1 MSTRDFLVELGTEEL
16 PPKALKTL
24 GEAFLA
30 GIEKGLKAAGL
41 SYSASRYY
49 AAPRR
54 LAVLIEQLEEQQAD
68 RTQNIDG
75 PPVQAAFDKD
85 GNPTQAALG
94 FAKKCG
100 VELSQIDQSGPKLKF
115 SQSIPGQ
122 AAAGLLPGI
131 VETSLNELPIP
142 KRMRWGA
149 RKTEFVRPSQWLVM
163 LFGDEVI
170 DCEILAQQSGRV
182 SRGHRFHANHEVRI
196 SAPASYAEDLRG
208 AYVIADFTERRAQI
222 AARIDQLAAEQQGT
236 AIVPPALL
244 DEVSALVEWPVPLVC
259 SFEERFLEVPQE
271 ALIITMQDNQK
282 YFCLLDASG
291 KLLPRFIT
299 VANVESKDPAQIISG
314 NEKVV
319 RPRLTDAEFFFK
331 QDKKQK
337 LESFNQRL
345 ANVVFQAQLG
355 SVFDKAQRVSAL
367 AGFIAERTA
376 GNATNAARAGLLCKC
391 DLASEMVGEFPE
403 MQGIAG
409 YYYAKH
415 DGEAE
420 DVALAL
426 NEQYMPRGAGAE
438 LPSTL
443 TGSAVALADKL
454 DTLVGIF
461 GIGMLPTGSKDPY
474 ALRRA
479 ALGVLRILIEKQLD
493 LDLADAVAFAIKQFA
508 GKVSDLKNATTERN
522 GVIKKEDIPLKDL
535 VFDFIYDRLRA
546 RYEDEGVEMAVY
558 QAVRA
563 VSPTSP
569 LDFDQRVQAV
579 QGFRA
584 LPQAAALAAA
594 NKRVSNLLS
603 KAEGQVAASVEA
615 HYFDNPSEFA
625 LNAAIQQAEQ
635 AVQPLAAARQYN
647 LALSQLANL
656 REPVDAFFEAVLVN
670 AEDPAVRANR
680 YALLAKLRG
689 LFLGVADISV
699 LG

>member
-1 MSTRDFLVELGTEEL
+1 MSAHDFLVELGTEEL
-16 PPKALKTL
+16 PPKALKSL

-30 GIEKGLKAAGL
+30 GVEKGLKAAGL
-41 SYSASRYY
+41 SYQSARYY

-54 LAVLIEQLEEQQAD
+54 LAVHVDELASQQPD
-68 RTQNIDG
+68 RTVNLDG

-115 SQSIPGQ
+115 SQSIAGQ
-122 AAAGLLPGI
+122 STVSLLPGI
-131 VETSLNELPIP
+131 VEAALNDLPIP
-142 KRMRWGA
+142 KRMRWAA
-149 RKTEFVRPSQWLVM
+149 RKEEFVRPTQWLVM
-163 LFGDEVI
+163 LFGHHVV
-170 DCEILAQQSGRV
+170 DCEILAQKAGRM
-182 SRGHRFHANHEVRI
+182 SRGHRFHANYDVVIE
-196 SAPASYAEDLRG
+196 SAASYSHDLRG
-208 AYVIADFTERRAQI
+208 AFVVADFAKRREQI
-222 AARIDQLAAEQQGT
+222 AARVEELAKAENGT

-244 DEVSALVEWPVPLVC
+244 DEVAALVEWPVPLVC

-271 ALIITMQDNQK
+271 ALITTMQDNQK
-282 YFCLLDASG
+282 YFCLLDGNG

-299 VANVESKDPAQIISG
+299 VANIESKDPAQIVAG

-331 QDKKQK
+331 QDKRQP
-337 LESFNQRL
+337 LEKRNERL

-355 SVFDKAQRVSAL
+355 SVFNKTERVSKL
-367 AGFIAERTA
+367 AGFIAERI
-376 GNATNAARAGLLCKC
+376 GGDATRAARAGILSKC

-415 DGEAE
+415 DGEAD
-420 DVALAL
+420 DVAQAL

-443 TGSAVALADKL
+443 TGAAVAVADKL

-493 LDLADAVAFAIKQFA
+493 LDLVEAVAFAI
-508 GKVSDLKNATTERN
+508 GLYGDKVKAEGLAQQ
-522 GVIKKEDIPLKDL
+522 VL
-535 VFDFIYDRLRA
+535 DFIFDRLRA
-546 RYEDEGVEMAVY
+546 RYEDEGVDVAVY

-563 VSPTSP
+563 LSPAAP

-579 QGFRA
+579 QAFRQ
-584 LPQAAALAAA
+584 LPEAAALAAA
-594 NKRVSNLLS
+594 NKRVSNILA
-603 KAEGQVAASVEA
+603 KAEGELPATLNSSLLEA
-615 HYFDNPSEFA
+615 G
-625 LNAAIQQAEQ
+625 AEQ
-635 AVQPLAAARQYN
+635 ALAQAVAAAAQAVAPMAAARCYREA
-647 LALSQLANL
+647 LAQLASL

-670 AEDPAVRANR
+670 ADDAAVRANR
-680 YALLAKLRG
+680 LALLNQLRG
-689 LFLGVADISV
+689 LFLGVADISL

>member
-1 MSTRDFLVELGTEEL
+1 MSAQDFLVELGTEEL
-16 PPKALKTL
+16 PPKALKSL

-30 GIEKGLKAAGL
+30 GVEKGLKAAGL
-41 SYSASRYY
+41 SYAKARFY

-54 LAVLIEQLEEQQAD
+54 LAVLVEQLAAQQPD
-68 RTQNIDG
+68 RTVNLDG

-115 SQSIPGQ
+115 SQSIAGQ
-122 AAAGLLPGI
+122 PAAALLPGI
-131 VETSLNELPIP
+131 VEASLNDLPIP

-149 RKTEFVRPSQWLVM
+149 GKTEFVRPSQWLVM
-163 LFGDEVI
+163 LFGDAVI
-170 DCEILAQQSGRV
+170 DCQILAQQSGRI
-182 SRGHRFHANHEVRI
+182 SRGHRFHANRDVQI
-196 SAPASYAEDLRG
+196 SSPAQYAEDLRA
-208 AYVIADFTERRAQI
+208 AYVIADFAERRAQI
-222 AARIDQLAAEQQGT
+222 DARVAELAKAENGS

-259 SFEERFLEVPQE
+259 SFEERFLGVPQE
-271 ALIITMQDNQK
+271 ALITTMQDNQK
-282 YFCLLDASG
+282 YFCLLDGNG

-299 VANVESKDPAQIISG
+299 VANIESKDPAQIVSG

-331 QDKKQK
+331 QDKRQP
-337 LESFNQRL
+337 LEKRNERL

-355 SVFDKAQRVSAL
+355 SVFNKAERVSKL
-367 AGFIAERTA
+367 AAFIAERIGGDA
-376 GNATNAARAGLLCKC
+376 SRAARAGILSKC

-415 DGEAE
+415 DGEAD
-420 DVALAL
+420 DVAQAL

-438 LPSTL
+438 LPQTL
-443 TGSAVALADKL
+443 TGAAVAVADKL

-493 LDLADAVAFAIKQFA
+493 LDLVETVAFAIGLYGDKVKAA
-508 GKVSDLKNATTERN
+508 GLAQQVL
-522 GVIKKEDIPLKDL
+522 
-535 VFDFIYDRLRA
+535 DFIFDRLRA
-546 RYEDEGVEMAVY
+546 RYEDEGVEVAVY

-563 VSPTSP
+563 LSPAAP

-579 QGFRA
+579 QAFRQ

-594 NKRVSNLLS
+594 NKRVSNILA
-603 KAEGQVAASVEA
+603 KAEGELPATLNSALLEA
-615 HYFDNPSEFA
+615 G
-625 LNAAIQQAEQ
+625 AEQ
-635 AVQPLAAARQYN
+635 ALAQAVAAAAQAVAPLAAARSYREA
-647 LALSQLANL
+647 LAQLASL
-656 REPVDAFFEAVLVN
+656 REPVDAYFDAVMVN
-670 AEDPAVRANR
+670 ADDVAVRANR
-680 YALLAKLRG
+680 YALLNQLRG
-689 LFLGVADISV
+689 LFLGVADISL

>member
-1 MSTRDFLVELGTEEL
+1 MSAQDFLVELGTEEL
-16 PPKALKTL
+16 PPKALKNL
-24 GEAFLA
+24 GDAFLA
-30 GIEKGLKAAGL
+30 GVEKGLKAAGL
-41 SYSASRYY
+41 GYSSARVY

-54 LAVLIEQLEEQQAD
+54 LAVLVEQLAAQQPD
-68 RTQNIDG
+68 RTVNLDG

-100 VELSQIDQSGPKLKF
+100 VELSQIDTSGPKLKF
-115 SQSIPGQ
+115 SQSI
-122 AAAGLLPGI
+122 AGRPAVSLLAGI
-131 VETSLNELPIP
+131 VEASLNELPIP

-149 RKTEFVRPSQWLVM
+149 RKTEFVRPTQWLVM
-163 LFGDEVI
+163 LFGDQIV
-170 DCEILAQQSGRV
+170 DCEILAQKAGRT
-182 SRGHRFHANHEVRI
+182 SRGHRFHANHEVTI
-196 SAPASYAEDLRG
+196 TSPASYAADLR
-208 AYVIADFTERRAQI
+208 AAHVIADFAERRQQI
-222 AARIDQLAAEQQGT
+222 AARVEELARAENGS

-271 ALIITMQDNQK
+271 ALITTMQDNQK
-282 YFCLLDASG
+282 YFCLLDGNG

-299 VANVESKDPAQIISG
+299 VANIESKDPAQIVAG

-331 QDKKQK
+331 QDKRQP
-337 LESFNQRL
+337 LEQRNERL

-355 SVFDKAQRVSAL
+355 SVFNKAERVSQL
-367 AGFIAERTA
+367 AAFIA
-376 GNATNAARAGLLCKC
+376 GKIGGDATRAARAGILSKC
-391 DLASEMVGEFPE
+391 DLATEMVGEFPE

-415 DGEAE
+415 DGEAD
-420 DVALAL
+420 DVAQAL

-438 LPSTL
+438 LPQTL
-443 TGSAVALADKL
+443 TGSAVAVADKL

-493 LDLADAVAFAIKQFA
+493 LNLVDAVAYAIELY
-508 GKVSDLKNATTERN
+508 GDKVKADGLAQQ
-522 GVIKKEDIPLKDL
+522 VL
-535 VFDFIYDRLRA
+535 DFIFDRLRA
-546 RYEDEGVEMAVY
+546 RYEDEGVDVAVY

-563 VSPTSP
+563 LSPAAP

-579 QGFRA
+579 QAFRQ

-594 NKRVSNLLS
+594 NKRVSNILA
-603 KAEGQVAASVEA
+603 KAEGELPASV
-615 HYFDNPSEFA
+615 
-625 LNAAIQQAEQ
+625 NATLLAAGAEQ
-635 AVQPLAAARQYN
+635 ALAQAVAAAAQAVAPLAVARSYREA
-647 LALSQLANL
+647 LAQLASL
-656 REPVDAFFEAVLVN
+656 REPVDAYFDAVMVN
-670 AEDPAVRANR
+670 ADDAAVRANR
-680 YALLAKLRG
+680 HALLNQLRG
-689 LFLGVADISV
+689 LFLGVADISL